1 MSGSAKSPQAALWR
15 EVFEAADRALELHG
29 ADRRAFI
36 DRCIDDNPSLGAEL
50 KALLESGEHPSVL
63 EHPASTFAASFL
75 HEADAVDATGIVAP
89 NGEMPLFGAYR
100 VRRELG
106 SGGMGT
112 VYLAERADDQFRKD
126 VALKVLPRW
135 RRGNRA
141 GYQRFLEERQ
151 ILASLDHPGIAR
163 LLDGGVTGDGIPWFA
178 MEYIAGEPIDRYCET
193 RQLPIEARLQLF
205 REVCDVVQYAHRNL
219 VVHRDLKP
227 SNIFVGADGRVALLD
242 FGIARLLAAQ
252 EARAAEATMTVDRQ
266 LTPLYASP
274 EQIRG
279 EAVSTAAD
287 VYALGV
293 LLHVLL
299 TGTNPYG
306 LTTLASYEVA
316 RAVLERDPERAS
328 VSAARMGRAL
338 VARRVRGDLDAIVLK
353 AMCKEPGQRYATVEQ
368 LETDVQRYLTGLP
381 VLARPENRSY
391 VLRKFIRRHRTAVA
405 LNSVAAGLLIAFA
418 TVMTV
423 QRSRIRAQAQRIT
436 RERDRAE
443 NVGQSFLGI
452 FRNMVPGDSG
462 ITAREILDSATSRIN
477 DELVDFPE
485 QRARLILE
493 MARAYHRIGLE
504 NPAAGLL
511 EASLTLRRSLHP
523 VPELDIAE
531 TLDLLG
537 EVHLAQQS
545 VARADSEYS
554 AALALRRR
562 HLAPRDPRV
571 AQTLVGLAS
580 VRRLEGNLAEAGR
593 FAREAIDID
602 QAHGRNG
609 RAHLARST
617 SALAAVQF
625 EKREYVAAAELYRQA
640 LDLSRAIHREEHP
653 DVATTALDLAAA
665 LNAMGDRHAADSLI
679 RHEIALQRRI
689 ATGAVLTGTTRGA
702 TTSVASD
709 EPEAIAAMVE
719 RAFSPS
725 SVAARAG
732 GARRAR
738 GSATASAPTARAPT
752 TATTG
757 HSLIAFVTD
766 RDGPDAIGNLG
777 NQEIYTMNPDGS
789 DQRRLTHDKA
799 QDNGPAFSPD
809 GKQIAF
815 MSQRAGGFEIFVMN
829 VDGSDQ
835 RQLTHFAEQGRGAV
849 SPTWSPDGK
858 RIAFSTRLPP
868 VNIFVINVDG
878 SDLRRVSDDGG
889 GAASPAWSPDGRRI
903 AFNSRRS
910 GKAQIYVMDADGTN
924 LRRLTSN
931 NAVDRFPA
939 WSPDGKLLA
948 FESDR
953 EGENKIYVM
962 DADGGNQHRVSS
974 EPGADGHPFWSSDG
988 RQIVFNKIVLGHG
1001 QVFVMD
1007 ADGSHT
1013 KRLTALS
1020 TVAFSAFP
1028 TWSSIQR

>member
-1 MSGSAKSPQAALWR
+1 MRGAKSPQAALWR

-29 ADRRAFI
+29 VERRAFI
-36 DRCIDDNPSLGAEL
+36 EKCIDDNPSLGAEL

-63 EHPASTFAASFL
+63 EYPASTFAASFL
-75 HEADAVDATGIVAP
+75 HEAEAMDASGIAAP
-89 NGEMPLFGAYR
+89 NGDVPTFGAYR

-163 LLDGGVTGDGIPWFA
+163 LLDGGVTADDTPWFA

-193 RQLPIEARLQLF
+193 RQLPIEARLELF

-219 VVHRDLKP
+219 IVHRDLKP

-252 EARAAEATMTVDRQ
+252 EASAAEATMTVDRQ

-279 EAVSTAAD
+279 EPVSTSAD

-306 LTTLASYEVA
+306 LTTLGSYEVA

-328 VSAARMGRAL
+328 VSATRMGRPL

-353 AMCKEPGQRYATVEQ
+353 AIGKEPGQRYATVEQ

-381 VLARPENRSY
+381 VLARPENKSY
-391 VLRKFIRRHRTAVA
+391 VLRKFIKRHRTAVTLA
-405 LNSVAAGLLIAFA
+405 SVATALLIAFA
-418 TVMTV
+418 TAMTV

-443 NVGQSFLGI
+443 NVGQNFLAI
-452 FRNMVPGDSG
+452 FRNIAPGDSG
-462 ITAREILDSATSRIN
+462 ITAREVLDSATSRIN
-477 DELVDFPE
+477 EEMVDSPE
-485 QRARLILE
+485 QRARLIFE
-493 MARAYHRIGLE
+493 MARAYHRIDLE
-504 NPAAGLL
+504 SRAAGLL
-511 EASLTLRRSLHP
+511 EASLALRRALRP
-523 VPELDIAE
+523 PPQLDIAE

-537 EVHLAQQS
+537 EVHLAQGS
-545 VARADSEYS
+545 AARADSEYS
-554 AALALRRR
+554 SALVLRRR
-562 HLAPRDPRV
+562 NLPAASARLTN
-571 AQTLVGLAS
+571 TLVGLAS
-580 VRRLEGNLAEAGR
+580 VRRVEGRLADAER
-593 FAREAIDID
+593 LAREAVDID
-602 QAHGRNG
+602 RSGGKSARP
-609 RAHLARST
+609 HLARST
-617 SALAAVQF
+617 GILAAVQLDRG
-625 EKREYVAAAELYRQA
+625 EHASAVELYRQA
-640 LDLSRAIHREEHP
+640 LALSRESHPEEHP
-653 DVATTALDLAAA
+653 DVATAVLDLAAA
-665 LNAMGDRHAADSLI
+665 LNAVGDHHAADSLI
-679 RHEIALQRRI
+679 RYELALHRRI
-689 ATGAVLTGTTRGA
+689 VAGAVLTGVVPRAKSGVTETDA
-702 TTSVASD
+702 
-709 EPEAIAAMVE
+709 PLAIAATVD
-719 RAFSPS
+719 RAFSPPS
-725 SVAARAG
+725 RARSRTMAS
-732 GARRAR
+732 ARR
-738 GSATASAPTARAPT
+738 
-752 TATTG
+752 
-757 HSLIAFVTD
+757 SLIAFVSD

-799 QDNGPAFSPD
+799 PDNAPTFSPD
-809 GKQIAF
+809 GNRIAF
-815 MSQRAGGFEIFVMN
+815 MSQRAGGFELFVMN

-835 RQLTHFAEQGRGAV
+835 KQLTHLTEHGGSAV
-849 SPTWSPDGK
+849 APAWSPDGK
-858 RIAFSTRLPP
+858 RIAFTTRIPP
-868 VNIFVINVDG
+868 IAIYVINADG
-878 SDLRRVSDDGG
+878 TGATRVSDDGG
-889 GAASPAWSPDGRRI
+889 GASNPAWSPDGRMIAFNSRRNGKPQIYVMDADGKNVRRLTSNDATDRMPAWSPDGRRI
-903 AFNSRRS
+903 AF
-910 GKAQIYVMDADGTN
+910 D
-924 LRRLTSN
+924 
-931 NAVDRFPA
+931 
-939 WSPDGKLLA
+939 
-948 FESDR
+948 SDR
-953 EGENKIYVM
+953 DGENKIYVM

-974 EPGADGHPFWSSDG
+974 QPGADAHPWWSPDG
-988 RQIVFNKIVLGHG
+988 RQIVFHKTVLGHG

-1013 KRLTALS
+1013 QRLTALS
-1020 TVAFSAFP
+1020 AVAFSGFP
-1028 TWSSIQR
+1028 TWGVMRQ